1 MIGTSMNE
9 RGLLGVTDRH
19 ESHMSLLTVN
29 VDTTWKSLHHWS
41 LAFLIYK

>member
-19 ESHMSLLTVN
+19 KSEMSLLTVN
-29 VDTTWKSLHHWS
+29 VDTTWESLHYWS
-41 LAFLIYK
+41 LVFLV